1 MSQERAEIILTAK
14 ELSSVLKEFHR
25 ALIRS
30 EIGDDPELQNPYT
43 MLFALIGDPRF
54 EWMGTL
60 SDLITRID
68 QAIVDDELADQDTLK
83 AFQQEASFLIG
94 EGENTLTKLAA
105 FRLRHVMA
113 LQREPDVGLATGRL
127 RRLVARPAMAA

>member
-54 EWMGTL
+54 AWMGTL